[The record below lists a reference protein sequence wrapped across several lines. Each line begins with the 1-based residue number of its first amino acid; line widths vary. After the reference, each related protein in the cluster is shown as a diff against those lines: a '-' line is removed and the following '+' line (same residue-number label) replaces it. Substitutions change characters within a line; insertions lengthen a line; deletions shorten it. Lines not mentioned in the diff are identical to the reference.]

1 MKFFFFFFG
10 GGGIKEV
17 YYEICASKELINR
30 ENVISSYCVFNR
42 ATYDEKK
49 KETWQR

>member
-1 MKFFFFFFG
+1 M
-10 GGGIKEV
+10 

-49 KETWQR
+49 KKKLGSGRIREHTPP